1 MTALGS
7 MVRVHN
13 WILDEKRQKLGD
25 IERFVDKLKD
35 DLRRLDES
43 LEAERNSAAQS
54 PEAGST
60 YAVFIAAALKRR
72 AKLLETIENLDHECE
87 LARDE
92 VQEAFQELKKYE
104 IAKDHLDQRETAE
117 RQRREQLIL
126 DETGIGIYRRRA
138 ASRKGQG

>member
-43 LEAERNSAAQS
+43 VEAEREAAAQS
-54 PEAGST
+54 SEAGATFS
-60 YAVFIAAALKRR
+60 VFIAAALKRR
-72 AKLLETIENLDHECE
+72 AKLLETIENLERECE

-104 IAKDHLDQRETAE
+104 VAKDHLDQREAAD
-117 RQRREQLIL
+117 RRRREQLVL
-126 DETGIGIYRRRA
+126 DETGIGMYRRRT
-138 ASRKGQG
+138 ASQKGQG